1 MTGRR
6 RFALGAVTVLLA
18 LLLQTTVVARLP
30 LPGSPPDLLLV
41 LVVAYA
47 LAEGSASG
55 MLTGFAAGLLADLLS
70 DAELGRLALVYVV
83 VGYLAGL
90 AADDTDRST
99 AAALRRGR
107 PGCRRSARPV
117 RRGGLP
123 ARRPAG
129 VGRRARAG
137 SERARSPT
145 LCVLTPF
152 VVPVVGLLVR
162 RVDPDAARRRA

>member
-6 RFALGAVTVLLA
+6 VVLGAVTVLLA

-47 LAEGSASG
+47 LTEGSAAG
-55 MLTGFAAGLLADLLS
+55 MLTGFSAGLLADLLA

-90 AADDTDRST
+90 AAEETERST
-99 AAALRRGR
+99 LLPFVVVGLSCAGALLLYAAEGFLLGDPRSSIAALGR
-107 PGCRRSARPV
+107 ALTSSVAYDV
-117 RRGGLP
+117 
-123 ARRPAG
+123 
-129 VGRRARAG
+129 
-137 SERARSPT
+137 
-145 LCVLTPF
+145 VLTPF

-162 RVDPDAARRRA
+162 RVDPDAARR

>member
-1 MTGRR
+1 MSGRR
-6 RFALGAVTVLLA
+6 LALGALTVLLA

-55 MLTGFAAGLLADLLS
+55 MLTGFTAGLLADLGA

-90 AADDTDRST
+90 AAGETERST
-99 AAALRRGR
+99 LLPFVVVGLSAAGALVLYAAEGFLLGDPRASAAALGR
-107 PGCRRSARPV
+107 ALTSSVAYDV
-117 RRGGLP
+117 
-123 ARRPAG
+123 
-129 VGRRARAG
+129 
-137 SERARSPT
+137 
-145 LCVLTPF
+145 VLTPF
-152 VVPVVGLLVR
+152 VVPVVGMLVK

>member
-6 RFALGAVTVLLA
+6 FLLGAVTVLLA

-30 LPGSPPDLLLV
+30 LPGAAPDLLLV

-55 MLTGFAAGLLADLLS
+55 MLTGFTAGLLADLLS

-90 AADDTDRST
+90 AADETERST
-99 AAALRRGR
+99 
-107 PGCRRSARPV
+107 
-117 RRGGLP
+117 
-123 ARRPAG
+123 
-129 VGRRARAG
+129 
-137 SERARSPT
+137 
-145 LCVLTPF
+145 VLPF
-152 VVPVVGLLVR
+152 VVVGLSAAGALVLYAAEGFLLGDPRASIAALGRALSSSVAYCVLLTPLVVPAVGLLVR
-162 RVDPDAARRRA
+162 RLDDSPLRR

>member
-6 RFALGAVTVLLA
+6 FVLGAVTVLLA

-55 MLTGFAAGLLADLLS
+55 MLTGFPAGLLADLVS

-90 AADDTDRST
+90 AADETERST
-99 AAALRRGR
+99 LLPFVVVGLAAAGALVLYAAEGFLLGDPRASVAALGR
-107 PGCRRSARPV
+107 ALTSSVAYDV
-117 RRGGLP
+117 
-123 ARRPAG
+123 
-129 VGRRARAG
+129 
-137 SERARSPT
+137 
-145 LCVLTPF
+145 VLTPF
-152 VVPVVGLLVR
+152 VVPVVRMLVR